1 MSAYV
6 GSEEYID
13 FVEKVNKY
21 YELKSKYEN
30 SISQKKQH
38 IKKTA
43 KVNGLSKKDTRD
55 MFRKFTPNCISCNRS
70 VGCIFEKKKKD
81 KNFHLL
87 ATCGSKLEPCKLNI
101 DINMGNIMH
110 VLTEKRNEE
119 RDMDRYINDIII
131 TKNEELFGFISE
143 EDAIKKFEKLNN
155 ELNSATGYYNEILE
169 SYIEV
174 VHNKTK
180 QDEVKSL
187 TQLLNTQVV
196 SIKNNIE
203 EYVKTNKKQYVKD
216 AIELYVTD
224 MADTIHKL
232 NNTKYNDMRVEYS
245 PVTKE
250 YTLIQKSVN
259 EQAFMLHGDYEVVN
273 YEIGKQ
279 DPNNKKKN
287 TDAQSALSDNI
298 VDMSARD
305 IGNES
310 DIEEELDTSNKIN
323 ATSQKVSN
331 TSDSEPYVPASTP
344 VSAENNDIEDD
355 GEDENDEPDDI
366 SDVSSDASPVDYK
379 PSLIIGENIDSNSDS
394 FIPPPPPLEDASSES
409 IQYQIG
415 TPDVSPNTPPFSPST
430 PPVPP
435 QDSNLQSVPLAEA
448 NSDESEKYSPLD

>member
-1 MSAYV
+1 MS

-55 MFRKFTPNCISCNRS
+55 MFRKFTPDCISCNRK
-70 VGCIFEKKKKD
+70 VGCMFEKKKID
-81 KNFHLL
+81 KKFHLL
-87 ATCGSKLEPCKLNI
+87 ANCGSKLEPCKLNI
-101 DINMGNIMH
+101 DINMGDIMH
-110 VLTEKRNEE
+110 VITEKRNEE
-119 RDMDRYINDIII
+119 RDIDRYINEIII
-131 TKNEELFGFISE
+131 TKNEELFGFITE
-143 EDAIKKFEKLNN
+143 EDAIKKFEKLNDD
-155 ELNSATGYYNEILE
+155 LNSTTGYYNEILQT
-169 SYIEV
+169 YIEI

-180 QDEVKSL
+180 QDELKAL

-279 DPNNKKKN
+279 DPNNKKKS

-310 DIEEELDTSNKIN
+310 DVEELDTSSKIN
-323 ATSQKVSN
+323 VTSQNVSN

-344 VSAENNDIEDD
+344 SFTENNNIEDD
-355 GEDENDEPDDI
+355 GENEDDVPDDI
-366 SDVSSDASPVDYK
+366 SDVSSDASSVEYK
-379 PSLIIGENIDSNSDS
+379 PSLVIGENIDSNSDS

-409 IQYQIG
+409 IQYQLG
-415 TPDVSPNTPPFSPST
+415 TPDVSPETPPFPSST
-430 PPVPP
+430 IPVPSP
-435 QDSNLQSVPLAEA
+435 DSNLQPIPLEQGK
-448 NSDESEKYSPLD
+448 SDESEKYSPLD